1 MSVMDILSAL
11 EEGTRSILAVSIA
24 SACMGI
30 VIGIVGI
37 TGFGLTLAG
46 AILILNPNITHD
58 LIGLGIVAA
67 VLLTQAVFAKKE
79 DNLRFA
85 AI

>member
-1 MSVMDILSAL
+1 
-11 EEGTRSILAVSIA
+11 
-24 SACMGI
+24 MGI

-58 LIGLGIVAA
+58 LIGLGIVVA